1 MPHPGTIGPVPSNI
15 RILPPEG
22 LMQRVRSGF
31 IRSLITGGITLIC
44 LVFASTSAAQSPTGQ
59 GPQVKLVTPRIDLP
73 LDDPVVI
80 QALVRPMPGRS
91 ITSVYA
97 FVDDVELGAR
107 TRAPYRWVIP
117 LDDEATV
124 IHIRV
129 VATDNVGIETHIE
142 EMVTRIPGMRFT
154 AEVPVVTL
162 NLAAIDNN
170 ERFVSDLGVD
180 ELLITDN
187 GEPQE
192 IVDFARGEAPL
203 RISILVDQSN
213 SMADKMEE
221 TIAALGKFLR
231 QLGPDDQVKL
241 MAFNDRVTSYTPFT
255 NIHELVASFAQV
267 IQPEG
272 STALYDAVLYG
283 YRQIASQEDARE
295 RRVIFLLTDGDDR
308 ESRNDLA
315 QVLNQVRNGGV
326 TIFALGQGNAL
337 GDGDLRDVLLD
348 MADQTGGEAFFE
360 RDKNKLD
367 GVFERVSAAMR
378 SLYLVSYRPTNLTL
392 GWHEIDIEV
401 SRSGLLLRHKPGYDR
416 TSIQRAP

>member
-1 MPHPGTIGPVPSNI
+1 MLHPDTIVTVPSNI
-15 RILPPEG
+15 RILASEG
-22 LMQRVRSGF
+22 LMRRVRSGF
-31 IRSLITGGITLIC
+31 IRSRVSGGITLIC
-44 LVFASTSAAQSPTGQ
+44 LVLASPLAAQAPTGQ
-59 GPQVKLVTPRIDLP
+59 GPEVKLVTPRIDLP

-97 FVDDVELGAR
+97 FVDDVELGVR

-117 LDDEATV
+117 LDDEATA
-124 IHIRV
+124 IYIRV
-129 VATDNVGIETHIE
+129 VAKDSVGVETRIE
-142 EMVTRIPGMRFT
+142 EMVTRVPGMRFT
-154 AEVPVVTL
+154 AEVPAVTL

-170 ERFVSDLGVD
+170 ERFISDLGVG
-180 ELLITDN
+180 ELSITDN

-192 IVDFARGEAPL
+192 ILDFARGEAPL

-221 TIAALGKFLR
+221 TIAALGKFLN

-255 NIHELVASFAQV
+255 NVHELVASFAQV

-283 YRQIASQEDARE
+283 YRQIASQQDARE

-308 ESRNDLA
+308 ESRNDLT

-326 TIFALGQGNAL
+326 TIFAVGQGEAL
-337 GDGDLRDVLLD
+337 GDGDLRDILLE
-348 MADQTGGEAFFE
+348 MAEQTGGEAFFE

-367 GVFERVSAAMR
+367 DVFTQISVAMR
-378 SLYLVSYRPTNLTL
+378 ALYFVSYRPTDLTR
-392 GWHEIDIEV
+392 GWHEIDVKV
-401 SRSGLLLRHKPGYDR
+401 SRPGLSLRHKPGYDR
-416 TSIQRAP
+416 TATQ